1 MSDDEGPAEE
11 SEDVVDQTKVSS
23 NNINNTLDTKKQ
35 EQLFTRDLDKKQ
47 QKLMRIQKKQRESE
61 KKIIKIKKISNDL
74 IISKS
79 NLFINLFET
88 RLFFCSNRGSKK
100 I

>member
-1 MSDDEGPAEE
+1 
-11 SEDVVDQTKVSS
+11 
-23 NNINNTLDTKKQ
+23 
-35 EQLFTRDLDKKQ
+35 
-47 QKLMRIQKKQRESE
+47 MRIQKKQRESE